1 MKPFMSFS
9 TLFPRCRGLKSL
21 RFWFCIICFGFSQ
34 TLMAERL
41 GDLANF
47 VGVRDNPLIGYG
59 LVIGLD
65 GTGDQTMQAPFAGQ
79 SLTNMLSQL
88 GITVPAGTNMQ
99 LRNIAAVIVTAKLPP
114 FSRPGQKMDVVV
126 SSVGNARGL
135 RGGTLLMT
143 PLKGADGQIYALAQG
158 NVLVGGAGA
167 ESGGSSTQI
176 NQLAGGRIS
185 DGATVEKEVPLQLG
199 SNGGLLELQL
209 KKADFTTAQ
218 QVVTALNKEF
228 DLPVASALD
237 ARVIQIKGPQLSN
250 ARVGFMARVENVE
263 INPREAAA
271 KVVINSRTG
280 SVVFNRRVTLYPAA
294 VAHGNLTI
302 TIDNRP
308 EVSQPAP
315 FSRVGETVVVPRSTV
330 TIEEEFGSLQMVEGA
345 DLSEVVTAL
354 NTLGATPQD
363 LMTIIEALK
372 AVGSLR
378 AELEIL

>member
-1 MKPFMSFS
+1 MKPFMPFS
-9 TLFPRCRGLKSL
+9 IFFSNCRGLKSL
-21 RFWFCIICFGFSQ
+21 QFWFCIICLGFSQ

-41 GDLANF
+41 GDMADF

-114 FSRPGQKMDVVV
+114 FSRPGQKLDVVV

-143 PLKGADGQIYALAQG
+143 PLKGADGQIYAIAQG

-167 ESGGSSTQI
+167 ESGGSSTQV
-176 NQLAGGRIS
+176 NQLSGGRIS

-199 SNGGLLELQL
+199 SDGGLLELQL
-209 KKADFTTAQ
+209 RKADFTTAQ
-218 QVVTALNKEF
+218 QVVTSLNEEF
-228 DLPVASALD
+228 GLPVASALD

-250 ARVGFMARVENVE
+250 DRVGFMAQVENVE

-302 TIDNRP
+302 TIDSRP
-308 EVSQPAP
+308 EVSQPGP

-345 DLSEVVTAL
+345 DLSEVVSAL

>member
-1 MKPFMSFS
+1 
-9 TLFPRCRGLKSL
+9 
-21 RFWFCIICFGFSQ
+21 
-34 TLMAERL
+34 MA
-41 GDLANF
+41 
-47 VGVRDNPLIGYG
+47 
-59 LVIGLD
+59 
-65 GTGDQTMQAPFAGQ
+65 Q
-79 SLTNMLSQL
+79 
-88 GITVPAGTNMQ
+88 
-99 LRNIAAVIVTAKLPP
+99 
-114 FSRPGQKMDVVV
+114 
-126 SSVGNARGL
+126 
-135 RGGTLLMT
+135 
-143 PLKGADGQIYALAQG
+143 
-158 NVLVGGAGA
+158 
-167 ESGGSSTQI
+167 
-176 NQLAGGRIS
+176 
-185 DGATVEKEVPLQLG
+185 
-199 SNGGLLELQL
+199 
-209 KKADFTTAQ
+209 
-218 QVVTALNKEF
+218 
-228 DLPVASALD
+228 
-237 ARVIQIKGPQLSN
+237 
-250 ARVGFMARVENVE
+250 VENVE